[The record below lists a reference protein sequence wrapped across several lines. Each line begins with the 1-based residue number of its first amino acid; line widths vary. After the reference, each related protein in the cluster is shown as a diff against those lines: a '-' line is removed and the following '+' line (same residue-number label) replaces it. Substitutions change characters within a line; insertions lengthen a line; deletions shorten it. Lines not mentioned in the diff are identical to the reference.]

1 MKRTSRSKGRYIF
14 QPDYAVP
21 PGETLRE
28 TMEALGLDE
37 KKLAR
42 LLGLSEESLN
52 AILEGNA
59 TITPALAIELEDVTK
74 VPAHVWNN
82 LEAQYQSRRDRYS
95 K

>member
-1 MKRTSRSKGRYIF
+1 MVSKKRYPFR
-14 QPDYAVP
+14 PDYSVP

-28 TMEALGLDE
+28 TMEAQGWDQR
-37 KKLAR
+37 KLSR

-59 TITPALAIELEDVTK
+59 AITPALAIVLEDVTK

-82 LEAQYQSRRDRYS
+82 LEAQYQSRRDRS
-95 K
+95 KQ